1 MTDPE
6 IDSANGGTVMKTSH
20 SAEQQPLLILNK
32 LLKAGGGVDLGAA
45 DDTVRCAESRRP
57 PVASAV

>member
-32 LLKAGGGVDLGAA
+32 LLKAAA
-45 DDTVRCAESRRP
+45 VEWTLERR
-57 PVASAV
+57 